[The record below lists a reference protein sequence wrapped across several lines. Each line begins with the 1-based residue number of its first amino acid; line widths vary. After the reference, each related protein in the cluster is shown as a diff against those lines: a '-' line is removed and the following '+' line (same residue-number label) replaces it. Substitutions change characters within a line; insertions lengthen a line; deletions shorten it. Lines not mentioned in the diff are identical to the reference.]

1 MNEPGTTLTT
11 TEFIRIQD
19 EILELSGRDLAEK
32 LGVAPAAIS
41 RWRNGTEIPEYIVKA
56 LHLHIALK
64 LGDLKLPLSL
74 NELLAIDRAASKR
87 GLSPAAYILQVLRA
101 GLPEPTRPLYVPAE
115 IASCRLNEDSPAP
128 DPIRKRPA

>member
-1 MNEPGTTLTT
+1 MPESDTSLTT
-11 TEFIRIQD
+11 AEFIRIQD

-56 LHLHIALK
+56 LQLHIGVK

-74 NELLAIDRAASKR
+74 NELLAIDRAAAKR

-101 GLPEPTRPLYVPAE
+101 GLPEARPRPLYAPAD
-115 IASCRLNEDSPAP
+115 IVSARLNEEPPPPGKQTA
-128 DPIRKRPA
+128 